1 MEAAS
6 PGSSAINTLRPQPIS
21 PAWHTVVV
29 LLVLLGLSLLGF
41 HRQNMPGMHAHGRTA
56 GYVLTILVEWAIT
69 AFIWYGVSRRGVPMK
84 DLIGGR
90 WDSFIEFLR
99 DLGIA
104 VAFVIV
110 CGGGVMSGIAHLL
123 KANTPASVRNLLPQ
137 GRTEIIVYL
146 LVAAT
151 AGFCEEV
158 IFRGYLQRQFSALT
172 RSAAG
177 GLVLQGVVFGAAHG
191 YQGWK
196 LMVAIAVFGITFGLL
211 AMWRRSLRPGMIA
224 HFLQDG
230 VGGIV
235 GRHLMR

>member
-104 VAFVIV
+104 
-110 CGGGVMSGIAHLL
+110 
-123 KANTPASVRNLLPQ
+123 
-137 GRTEIIVYL
+137 
-146 LVAAT
+146 
-151 AGFCEEV
+151 
-158 IFRGYLQRQFSALT
+158 
-172 RSAAG
+172 
-177 GLVLQGVVFGAAHG
+177 
-191 YQGWK
+191 
-196 LMVAIAVFGITFGLL
+196 
-211 AMWRRSLRPGMIA
+211 
-224 HFLQDG
+224 
-230 VGGIV
+230 
-235 GRHLMR
+235 